1 MTTVPIAGFVAA
13 VRRRFPR
20 LPLVLQAST
29 AECGMASLAMVLGY
43 HGHSTTVRELRESC
57 PPGRDGVSAGAL
69 VRTAQ
74 SLGLQATGY
83 KATPEAIADLPLP
96 LIAHW
101 GDNHFVVVEHVTV
114 RHVDIVDPGQ
124 GRRRLSPAAFRDGL
138 GKVVLAMSPGDGFVR
153 TTDAREPFWRSYARS
168 LLRLPGTTRLLAQ
181 LLAVTVVAQALV
193 LAMPLATRTVVDET
207 VALRTSS
214 LLALLGVGI
223 GVVTLAQLATGLLRS
238 SLLVYLQGRL
248 DTTALLAFTAHL
260 LRLPLRYF
268 EQRSTGDIMNRFGS
282 IAVVRELMTGQ
293 TLGSLLDAV
302 LVLSY
307 LGVLALLDVPVALA
321 VAGVLAV
328 VVALLWATTRQ
339 VRERMAADL
348 ATQAEMQG
356 HLVETLEGITTL
368 KAAAAEDRVQGR
380 LAGLVRA
387 WMTTTLSRSYLA
399 ALIEAITTALRMLT
413 PLLVLWLCT
422 TRVLAGTMTPGT
434 MLAITWLAAAIVT
447 PLATVVSNGQRLQL
461 AGAQL
466 QRLSDVLDTP
476 REPEPSDTSTGAE
489 PGLLGRIDL
498 ERVSFRYDTY
508 SPLVLD
514 SVSLHIR
521 PGQRV
526 AIVGTTGSGKTTLG
540 MLLLGLYAPTDG
552 EIRFDDLAPDARTT
566 RMVRSQ
572 IGVVLQEPF
581 VFSGSIHD
589 NITLHDPAITA
600 QDVAWA
606 AGLACLHEEITAMP
620 NGYATQLAQRGVGLS
635 GGQRQRLALAR
646 ALVRRPAILL
656 LDEATSHLD
665 AATEARISHNLAG
678 LDCVQVVIAHRLS
691 TVQDA
696 HTIVVLDRG
705 RLVES
710 GTHTHLVARHGHY
723 ARLVAAQMGGADHNG
738 DGALGDVEAATST
751 APGPRRP
758 VPSTEER
765 R

>member
-1 MTTVPIAGFVAA
+1 
-13 VRRRFPR
+13 
-20 LPLVLQAST
+20 
-29 AECGMASLAMVLGY
+29 MASLAMVLGY
-43 HGHSTTVRELRESC
+43 HGHSTTVRELREVC

-69 VRTAQ
+69 VRAAR
-74 SLGLQATGY
+74 SLGLQTAGY
-83 KATPEAIADLPLP
+83 RATPEAIAGLPLP

-101 GDNHFVVVEHVTV
+101 DDNHFVVVEHVTA

-124 GRRRLSPAAFRDGL
+124 GRRRLSLTAFRDGL
-138 GKVVLAMSPGDGFVR
+138 GKVAVTMTPGAGF
-153 TTDAREPFWRSYARS
+153 TTTANTREPFWRSYARS
-168 LLRLPGTTRLLAQ
+168 LLRLPGVTRLLLQ
-181 LLAVTVVAQALV
+181 LLAVTIVAQGLV

-214 LLALLGVGI
+214 LLTLLGI
-223 GVVTLAQLATGLLRS
+223 GVGVVALAQLATGLLRS

-268 EQRSTGDIMNRFGS
+268 EQRSTGDIMNRFNS

-307 LGVLALLDVPVALA
+307 LGVLVFLDVPVALA
-321 VAGVLAV
+321 VVGVLAV
-328 VVALLWATTRQ
+328 VLVLLWATTRQ

-356 HLVETLEGITTL
+356 HLVETLEGISTL

-380 LAGLVRA
+380 LAVLMRA
-387 WMTTTLSRSYLA
+387 WMTTTLRRSYLA

-413 PLLVLWLCT
+413 PLLVLWLCA
-422 TRVLAGTMTPGT
+422 TRVLANAMTPGT

-447 PLATVVSNGQRLQL
+447 PLAAVVSNGQRLQM

-476 REPEPSDTSTGAE
+476 REPEPAEASPHTGHR
-489 PGLLGRIDL
+489 LLGRIDL
-498 ERVSFRYDTY
+498 EQVSYRYDTY
-508 SPLVLD
+508 NPLVLD
-514 SVSLHIR
+514 AVSLHVE
-521 PGQRV
+521 PGQRI

-552 EIRFDDLAPDARTT
+552 EIRFDGVTLDAVSARV
-566 RMVRSQ
+566 VRSQ

-606 AGLACLHEEITAMP
+606 AGLACLHDEILAMP

-696 HTIVVLDRG
+696 HTIVVLDQG

-723 ARLVAAQMGGADHNG
+723 ARLVAAQMSGADHNG
-738 DGALGDVEAATST
+738 DGDLGDLGDLDVGPPT